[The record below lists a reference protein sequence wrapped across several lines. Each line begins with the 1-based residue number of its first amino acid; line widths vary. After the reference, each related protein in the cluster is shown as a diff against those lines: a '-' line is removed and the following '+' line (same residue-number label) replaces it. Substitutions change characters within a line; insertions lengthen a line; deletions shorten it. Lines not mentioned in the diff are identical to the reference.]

1 MDHDVEN
8 PGKTD
13 VRKAATVHYPGETG
27 KRGKEAIRGFSTNVG
42 PGSSGG
48 LGSSQS
54 TRGSLSNFDRGLS
67 RG

>member
-27 KRGKEAIRGFSTNVG
+27 KRGERAIPGFSTNVRPASFG
-42 PGSSGG
+42 IESCRTVKPK
-48 LGSSQS
+48 
-54 TRGSLSNFDRGLS
+54 RMP
-67 RG
+67 